1 MSQTQHIALKLR
13 AWLAQHQED
22 PATKGFLPLLHNHL
36 LGRMFQDY
44 FGTDYAD
51 GDLTHA
57 QLNGLEIQAESRA
70 SLPTQVAS
78 HQLHNIRYA
87 LGPRHNQSAHPD
99 IMLLARDD
107 TQEDVHPFWYARVID
122 IFHVQVRYTGR
133 MEFLSFGTKPSP
145 PPLQQRINLGWLPF
159 SFVNPADVLR
169 ASYLMPAF
177 AYGTT
182 SDRLGPHALHV
193 ALQTMT
199 RITSI
204 T

>member
-133 MEFLSFGTKPSP
+133 MEFLSFGLPRLRFSNASTSD
-145 PPLQQRINLGWLPF
+145 GSPF
-159 SFVNPADVLR
+159 SFVNPADTV
-169 ASYLMPAF
+169 S
-177 AYGTT
+177 
-182 SDRLGPHALHV
+182 GPHALHV